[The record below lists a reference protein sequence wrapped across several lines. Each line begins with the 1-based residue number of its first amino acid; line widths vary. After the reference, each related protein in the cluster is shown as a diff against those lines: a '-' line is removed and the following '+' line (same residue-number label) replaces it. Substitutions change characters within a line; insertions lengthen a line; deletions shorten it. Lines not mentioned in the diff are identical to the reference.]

1 MAVNCFRLPGFAVF
15 TNLFDFSDFPDSRPK
30 NLLPFAF
37 YLSPILPILVVLTF
51 ALPIMPKYC
60 LTLDL
65 KDDIALIAEYERYH
79 EDIWPEIRESITSA
93 GITGLEIYRFDT
105 RLFMIMEVDDTFSF
119 ERKAEMDAANPKVQ
133 EWEDLMWNYQQ
144 PLKKA
149 MKGEKWVLMNKIFEL

>member
-1 MAVNCFRLPGFAVF
+1 
-15 TNLFDFSDFPDSRPK
+15 
-30 NLLPFAF
+30 
-37 YLSPILPILVVLTF
+37 
-51 ALPIMPKYC
+51 MPKYC

-65 KDDIALIAEYERYH
+65 KDDLALIAEYELYH
-79 EDIWPEIRESITSA
+79 ESIWPEIRESITSA
-93 GITGLEIYRFDT
+93 GITGMEIYRFDT

-119 ERKAEMDAANPKVQ
+119 ERKGQMDADNPKVQ